1 MKMTPFALERYYAKH
16 EFSARYMLSSSDCEA
31 LSMSEL
37 VGMADIETRQLWGEL
52 KLGYTETPG
61 HPLLRQEI
69 SKLYEHIDTQG
80 ILVMAPQE
88 GIFLLMHALLEPG
101 NHVICTAPAYQSL
114 HEVARSIGCQVSSW
128 GGGLISQTTKDFCV
142 TIPSW
147 WWLISHTTRP
157 ATYHP

>member
-1 MKMTPFALERYYAKH
+1 MKITPFALERYYAKH

-31 LSMSEL
+31 LSMSER

-88 GIFLLMHALLEPG
+88 GIFLLMHALL
-101 NHVICTAPAYQSL
+101 
-114 HEVARSIGCQVSSW
+114 
-128 GGGLISQTTKDFCV
+128 
-142 TIPSW
+142 
-147 WWLISHTTRP
+147 
-157 ATYHP
+157 